1 MRRQPKTSTRRRQPV
16 RTFSAVCPLCGE
28 RRSVTAFPQLAT
40 GDRVVSLGCIPCRRL
55 ATEVVAAAEL
65 ATAHPGTADDAE
77 PDGPTWAAKATEPG
91 TCARC
96 RRPFRKGALVVTDG
110 AAFTA
115 HALFCPTKGVRRVG

>member
-1 MRRQPKTSTRRRQPV
+1 VNRPPKTSTRRRQPV

-55 ATEVVAAAEL
+55 AEEMTAAEL
-65 ATAHPGTADDAE
+65 VPA
-77 PDGPTWAAKATEPG
+77 GPTRAVKATEPG

-96 RRPFRKGALVVTDG
+96 RRPFRRGALVVTDD